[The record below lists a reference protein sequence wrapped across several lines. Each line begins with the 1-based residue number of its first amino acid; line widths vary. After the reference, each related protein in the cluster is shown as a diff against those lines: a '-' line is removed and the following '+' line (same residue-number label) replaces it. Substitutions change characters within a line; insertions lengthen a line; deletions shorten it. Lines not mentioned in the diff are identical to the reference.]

1 MNQGPSRRRRRF
13 RRVKTFMSLVTVLAL
28 AGCSSGATS
37 APSASAAASTAAL
50 PSSAASSGTSA
61 VPSAAANAC
70 PSISVVAANY
80 SNVTAPFWQSLVQA
94 YQTQTGTTVNLQ
106 VVDWSDIHQKVST
119 MVQVGTPPD
128 ILNYD
133 TFANFA
139 KDGLLMSTDQYLD
152 QSTISDFVPSFAAS
166 GQYQGKAYAMPL
178 VASDWLL
185 FYNKDLFSKAGI
197 AAPPATWDDLTADSQ
212 KISALGGGK
221 AGFGLAFGPVEPQV
235 DFSMFTWANGGGH
248 QTDGKWT
255 LNSTQN
261 LAAIQYLNDLANK
274 DKGTEV
280 DPGKTNRV
288 EGVWPLFTKGVVG
301 MTLGNAGLTGRIKTD
316 SPSLSYGLAPMP
328 VPSGN
333 PAVSLGIADYLMA
346 FKNPKCDNTDAVKKF
361 LAMFWKTDTY
371 TGWVTSEN
379 FLPTTTSA
387 SKSMAATATGDNLA
401 FLNALPTAK
410 FAPVTDPCY
419 DKVLGAIKTNIGLA
433 VSGTDPKTV
442 LDTIQGTSSC

>member
-1 MNQGPSRRRRRF
+1 MSSMGMGRTAALGRLAALVAASAIVVGACGSAATPAPTTGP
-13 RRVKTFMSLVTVLAL
+13 TQA
-28 AGCSSGATS
+28 AA
-37 APSASAAASTAAL
+37 SASTAASTA
-50 PSSAASSGTSA
+50 
-61 VPSAAANAC
+61 PSAAANAC
-70 PSISVVAANY
+70 TQISVVAANY
-80 SNVTAPFWQSLVQA
+80 SNATAPFWQDLAQKYQA
-94 YQTQTGTTVNLQ
+94 ATGVTVNLQ
-106 VVDWSDIHQKVST
+106 VVDWSDIHQKVTT

-139 KDGLLMSTDQYLD
+139 KDGLLMTTDQYLD
-152 QSTISDFVPSFAAS
+152 QSQISDFVPSFAAS
-166 GQYQGKAYAMPL
+166 GQYDGKAYGMPL

-197 AAPPATWDDLTADSQ
+197 SAPPATWEDLTADSQ

-235 DFSMFTWANGGGH
+235 DFSMFTFANGGGY
-248 QTDGKWT
+248 QADGKWAV
-255 LNSTQN
+255 NSAQN

-274 DKGTEV
+274 YKATEV
-280 DPGKTNRV
+280 NPGKTNRV

-316 SPSLSYGLAPMP
+316 APSLSYGLAPMP

-333 PAVSLGIADYLMA
+333 SAVTLGIADYLMA
-346 FKNPKCDNTDAVKKF
+346 FKNPKCDSTDAVKKF
-361 LAMFWKTDTY
+361 LAMFWQTDTY
-371 TGWVTSEN
+371 AGWVTSEN

-387 SKSMAATATGDNLA
+387 SKAMAATATGDNVA
-401 FLNALPTAK
+401 FLKALPTAQ

-442 LDTIQGTSSC
+442 LDQIQSTATACASGG